1 LTYKARKFKTEGIR
15 SRPEIEVEL
24 AGDRTTF
31 EQTLAM
37 FTAMGFKPVATL
49 QKFRQPNKLTY
60 QGMPLSVE
68 IDDAGELGLFTEVE
82 VLLDDQSQVAAA
94 ESAIKALAAE
104 LNLTDYEPRSYLRMW
119 LERHGLR

>member
-1 LTYKARKFKTEGIR
+1 
-15 SRPEIEVEL
+15 
-24 AGDRTTF
+24 
-31 EQTLAM
+31 
-37 FTAMGFKPVATL
+37 VATL